1 MTWKTYQTSSST
13 RGCNMTINQFARRV
27 AKREGLKKQVDIAQ
41 ISEILR
47 IVKAELLSA
56 GINIY
61 QVIKLM
67 R

>member
-1 MTWKTYQTSSST
+1 
-13 RGCNMTINQFARRV
+13 MTINQFARRV

-61 QVIKLM
+61 QIIKLM